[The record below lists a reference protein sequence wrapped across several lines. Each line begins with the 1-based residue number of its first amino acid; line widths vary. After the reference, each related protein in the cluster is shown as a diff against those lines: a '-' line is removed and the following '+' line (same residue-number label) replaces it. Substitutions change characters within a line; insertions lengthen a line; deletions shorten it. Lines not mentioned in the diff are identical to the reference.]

1 MAAEWRRVAWRAKEF
16 RGRMKITKARRPG
29 AGVVRGECWGACW
42 PAFPSQSESWQTI
55 MSQRTQ
61 SMLDVWTLVKV
72 RKRQQYR
79 DRKGKASSSIERAGG
94 AEDL

>member
-1 MAAEWRRVAWRAKEF
+1 MAVEWRRVAWRIKKI

-42 PAFPSQSESWQTI
+42 PAVPRQSGLWKTI

-61 SMLDVWTLVKV
+61 SIVTVWTLEKV
-72 RKRQQYR
+72 RKR
-79 DRKGKASSSIERAGG
+79 
-94 AEDL
+94 